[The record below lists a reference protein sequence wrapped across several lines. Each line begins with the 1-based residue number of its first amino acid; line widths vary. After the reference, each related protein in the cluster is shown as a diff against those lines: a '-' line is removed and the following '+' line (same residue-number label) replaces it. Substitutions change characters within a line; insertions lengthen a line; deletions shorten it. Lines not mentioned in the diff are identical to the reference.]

1 MQLTEAATL
10 DRKSGEAEGSV
21 VRHSCAPLLPAQTSI
36 KDSRERSID
45 PLILGIA
52 KEIRKSSQP
61 LMPLHNSIFRHGVV
75 PTW

>member
-36 KDSRERSID
+36 KAFARTFDRSSD
-45 PLILGIA
+45 PGD
-52 KEIRKSSQP
+52 R
-61 LMPLHNSIFRHGVV
+61 
-75 PTW
+75 